1 MVRGTNQQATVP
13 PISMPKERNVE
24 SRQNHRKQ
32 EILEEVTAPLQT
44 DLRRQNEAA
53 ADNRR
58 PDQQPDGD
66 DGGCGLNATHGICG
80 SLPAGCRCSDAPAV
94 KTPEGH
100 LRIRQEEC

>member
-1 MVRGTNQQATVP
+1 MVRGTNQQASVP

-58 PDQQPDGD
+58 PDGD
-66 DGGCGLNATHGICG
+66 DGGCGLNATHGILLAYYRGCSDG
-80 SLPAGCRCSDAPAV
+80 PAG

-100 LRIRQEEC
+100 LRVRLEEC